1 MASQREYEMLFRLN
15 AQMHSGYSS
24 TFKNAQSAVA
34 QFQKEYQNLS
44 KSATDISGFQRQQTA
59 VENTK
64 TKLSLLQQQ
73 YDNIQREMQET
84 GTYSSDLENKLLAKK
99 AMIDKTSDALQ
110 QQIDKLNAYKQ
121 KLSEAGVDT
130 GNLESESAR
139 LREELDNLR
148 EGFSDANESAEKSG
162 KALSGLEGTIAA
174 LGIVKLLKEIYDAF
188 SACVNAAIEFESAMT
203 GVAKT
208 TDLTDEEFA
217 AMSKAIQD
225 LSTDIPV
232 TTTELA
238 AVAETAGQLGIA
250 KENLLDFATVMSML
264 STATTMSADEAA
276 TMLAQFANI
285 TQMDPA
291 EYKNLASAIV
301 YLGNN
306 SATTEQ
312 KITDLAQGI
321 AASGDIAGMSE
332 ADIVG
337 IAAAVSSLSIEAQAG
352 STSISKLITMLMKA
366 VQTGDGLAELANV
379 AGMTASEFKVAW
391 EQDAAGALASFVTG
405 LGDVDRL
412 GQTAIMTLEDLGI
425 TEIRMQSALL
435 KLSNSGNTLTNAI
448 SSSNEAWEQ
457 NSALVDEANKRY
469 ATTESQQILMQNSF
483 NNLKVTIGEQ
493 FMPVLNDLYAM
504 AADLFADVAE
514 FIENNPE
521 VVRAIAAL
529 AIGFGAL
536 VAILAVA
543 KIAMI
548 AFNAIC
554 SANPVLLV
562 AAGVTALV
570 TALATFIVS
579 SSASTKESEELS
591 YSSRQQAEHIAEL
604 NEQYRETCE
613 TMGETSA
620 EAQLLKDEI
629 DQVTESFEANKQT
642 AEELDAAH
650 RAIIDSHNELM
661 GSYNDTIAEIG
672 NETASVESLMTKLE
686 DLMAVEGKSAEAK
699 QEILAVVELL
709 NEAMPELG
717 LSYDQYADSLNMSA
731 DAIRDVI
738 RAELEREANEEKRA
752 QLKALIAEESGLYE
766 QLQANI
772 AETTAAEENLA
783 EAQAASAQA
792 RANAGTPVGE
802 AGGRAYATA
811 IAPYITEVKS
821 AQAEVDKLAA
831 KELESQTAYN
841 ENQTEI
847 EKLSSE
853 LATYT
858 EETEAAGQG
867 MEEMTSFT
875 DELNTRLDEL
885 GTAYTAAYDAAYES
899 ISGQYS
905 MWETAAD
912 IVPMSI
918 DAINKALQSQLEYW
932 GSYDTS
938 IATIQSMT
946 GEVEG
951 LSNVLATLDGSE
963 ESVNFAAG
971 LAEAIDQGDVD
982 KVEELV
988 TNWNALQEQQKKT
1001 SEDLASLQT
1010 DYEARSDEIMAYAE
1024 DTVKDMDLSATAA
1037 ESGMNTIQGYID
1049 GATDM
1054 LPAVTAAYSDIGEA
1068 AINAIEKKMDIN
1080 SPSKVMEWEAQMTIA
1095 GYINQTKAMRDD
1107 VTEAMDYSIGGAL
1120 SYTREAIGAAPMG
1133 SGSAAGGS
1141 VVIHFAPV
1149 YELAGATNAEE
1160 LRSILMAHDEEMK
1173 EQIREILEEE
1183 RVNAAR
1189 RAYA

>member
-1183 RVNAAR
+1183 HVNAAR